1 MKKHQIIIGLLVCFG
16 LAFLFSSCGKN
27 NNETL
32 KELYKV
38 YKNGEISECKYN
50 GETVFRAG
58 INAYDAG
65 SVVYDKEGKQIA
77 SCYGW
82 GNDDPICSKLTD
94 CEVIYRV
101 KNNIWGEPA
110 VDKYGLGK

>member
-1 MKKHQIIIGLLVCFG
+1 MTVILSMGV
-16 LAFLFSSCGKN
+16 SSCGKN
-27 NNETL
+27 NIANEETL

-50 GETVFRAG
+50 GKIVFCAG

-65 SVVYDKEGKQIA
+65 SVVYNKDGKEIGF
-77 SCYGW
+77 CNYGW
-82 GNDDPICSKLTD
+82 GDVDDICSQLTD

-101 KNNIWGEPA
+101 KNSIWGGPA